1 MQSKHLDFVAMGT
14 SLFITFAVLALF
26 YSYIL
31 IQQENEFNFITKDL
45 TTTISNRLV
54 NYEQILYAG
63 EGLFLAS
70 DDVTASEWQSFVRN
84 QEIEQ
89 RFPGVQIVAY
99 SKKIGDSEDLAK
111 HIEEMRISYPDYTVR
126 PDTPRDEYHSIIYI
140 EPVNVRNLQAFGYDM
155 FSEPVRRDAM
165 EIARDTATT
174 SISGKVKLVQEIDK
188 NAQPGFLMY
197 RPIYQHD
204 HTHESIQEKR
214 DDLQGFVYCA
224 FRSHDLFNAMLPVL
238 SEVATHTVRFKVF
251 DDVKSE
257 ENLLYDSDKGFV
269 ESGNVLYRTEQIEF
283 GHRTW
288 LIEFSRI
295 PAFTDFETSVM
306 VAIPAIGVSMS
317 TFVFLAIRSNQRN
330 LNRIM
335 KLNEDLLKSEKLS
348 AIGHVASR
356 LAHDIRNPLS
366 VIKNTAD
373 ILIHNKDI
381 DEKTKAHLS
390 RIDRAATKINNQV
403 NDALDFVRTKP
414 LQVRQNSAQKIF
426 TGTLDRLEKPSGI
439 TINLPKNDYTIQCD
453 GERIEIALANIITNS
468 IQALG
473 GQGTINIRLEDQDR
487 FYTIEVED
495 SGPGIPEDI
504 LPKIF
509 DPLFTTKP
517 SGTGLGLAS
526 VKAIVEQH
534 HGHVYVKNNPTIFSI
549 HLPKY

>member
-31 IQQENEFNFITKDL
+31 VQQENEFNFVTKDL

-70 DDVTASEWQSFVRN
+70 DDVTESEWQNFVRN

-99 SKKIGDSEDLAK
+99 SKKIGNSEDLAK

-140 EPVNVRNLQAFGYDM
+140 EPVNVRNLRAFGYDM

-165 EIARDTATT
+165 EKSRDTATT
-174 SISGKVKLVQEIDK
+174 SMSGKVKLVQEIDK
-188 NAQPGFLMY
+188 EAQPGFLMY

-204 HTHESIQEKR
+204 NTRESMQENR
-214 DDLQGFVYCA
+214 DELQGFVYCA
-224 FRSHDLFNAMLPVL
+224 FRSYDLFNAMLPVL
-238 SEVATHTVRFKVF
+238 SEVATHTVRFKVY
-251 DDVKSE
+251 DDTKSE
-257 ENLLYDSDKGFV
+257 ENLLYDSDKELV
-269 ESGNVLYRTEQIEF
+269 EGGNVLYRTEQIEF

-295 PAFTDFETSVM
+295 PAFTDFETSIM

-317 TFVFLAIRSNQRN
+317 AFVFLAIRSNQRN
-330 LNRIM
+330 INKIM

-366 VIKNTAD
+366 VIKNTTD
-373 ILIHNKDI
+373 ILTHSKDI
-381 DEKTKAHLS
+381 DEKTKTHLE

-414 LQVRQNSAQKIF
+414 LQVQQNSMQKILA
-426 TGTLDRLEKPSGI
+426 GTLDRLEKPSGI
-439 TINLPKNDYTIQCD
+439 TINLPKTDYAIRCD

-473 GQGTINIRLEDQDR
+473 GQGTINIRVEDQDK
-487 FYTIEVED
+487 FYTIQVED
-495 SGPGIPEDI
+495 SGPGIAEDI

-534 HGHVYVKNNPTIFSI
+534 HGSVYVKNNPTIFSI